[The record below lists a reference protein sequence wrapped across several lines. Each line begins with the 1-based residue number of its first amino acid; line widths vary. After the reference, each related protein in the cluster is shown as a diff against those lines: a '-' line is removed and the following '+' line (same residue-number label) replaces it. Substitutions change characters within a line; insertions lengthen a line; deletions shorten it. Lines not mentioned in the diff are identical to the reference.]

1 MTVDSEGSFLD
12 VFCLLW
18 KLKKKIRE
26 GVPLKSVGGSCRWQK
41 SKMAAVGHLENYFSM
56 VWLTLQCNNRVPGV
70 LGVEEFI
77 FYISF
82 TI

>member
-1 MTVDSEGSFLD
+1 VWAE
-12 VFCLLW
+12 V
-18 KLKKKIRE
+18 
-26 GVPLKSVGGSCRWQK
+26 VGGKNPKWPQSATLK
-41 SKMAAVGHLENYFSM
+41 TTFSM
-56 VWLTLQCNNRVPGV
+56 VWLTLQFNNGVPGV